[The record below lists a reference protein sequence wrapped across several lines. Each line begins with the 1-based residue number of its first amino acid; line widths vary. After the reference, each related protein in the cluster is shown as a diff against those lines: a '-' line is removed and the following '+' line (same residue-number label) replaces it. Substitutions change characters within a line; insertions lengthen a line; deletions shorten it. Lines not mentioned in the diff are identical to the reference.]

1 MSHKEKQFFDIEEI
15 KNLLA
20 TRIDDFVL
28 TLFPNAKKEASC
40 YRIGNLDGEEGRSM
54 LISTRTNNPGYYM
67 DNSTGDKGK
76 AWNLVAAKHGLSVTE
91 SIAWLARF
99 LGIQPIESFGSIKR
113 SENPADLAKSIVT
126 LTQRSIDYAKGR
138 GISEETLRAYGV
150 GSSRHQ
156 DGTCFPYY
164 DAFGDLGRIKHWGH
178 KPKPDGKKDTWV
190 KGNVT
195 ALFGKDVCSIE
206 KKIDRL
212 VITEGEC
219 LSGDTEVLTTEGWM
233 RLDLYSSLIDE
244 PKIAQWNDDSSIDW
258 VKPLATVVKDV
269 NPEDWLSFQNPQMDL
284 LVTPNHRMVYKNRK
298 GDVEV
303 RLAKNWPKNAFKIP
317 KAGLMDGDG
326 IPLSDDQIRLCI
338 AVSADAAIDKRKN
351 TGFRKACEPRYAR
364 MAFQKQRKIDR
375 IRKLLKSCGIVA
387 SDSKDSIGIQ
397 SICFPI
403 PYWIPGRILPFE
415 WIEHASLAQR
425 KMIIDELTYWDG
437 NEVPNRNQTE
447 YSSKYIE
454 NATWVQ
460 TLAAT
465 SGIASTIIPRSNQY
479 GSWFKVSLLHS
490 KSHCS
495 YQSKP
500 RQTTEGSIA
509 YCVTVPSR
517 MILVRRNN
525 KICVTGNCDAMSCYE
540 LGIPA
545 VSIPMGCSNMDWI
558 TNDYQYLSHFDEIV
572 VMFDNDEVGKKAAKD
587 VIARLGAERCMNVTL
602 PLKDANEMLV
612 KGRGDEVKQLIAN
625 AAKEPIAEIIDP
637 GELKNDV
644 MSYLRN
650 DHINDGDPFF
660 LPDFDITF
668 RRHEVTLWFGYSFMG
683 KSQAVQ
689 NMTANLAARG
699 KSSCIASFEQPPG
712 QTLAQVFT
720 SFTADPN
727 FVDNDEFELAYS
739 HLTGLVYMYKSMD
752 RADPKHLISTFIH
765 AHRRYGVDSFVIDNV
780 MTMNIDRGDNTA
792 QASAMDLLRMFVAK
806 YPVHL
811 HIVAHP
817 RKPPESTAKPPGMA
831 EIRGASE
838 WGDMPNNI
846 ITVWRDAAKAE
857 KMAEMQASNHTDED
871 LYKFWQSTPCGKF
884 LVRKQRTTGDTPMC
898 DFWFHKETKRF
909 MRQPGR
915 PHPFYSE
922 IPWTRKS
929 DIESVDDDP
938 F

>member
-15 KNLLA
+15 KTLLA

-40 YRIGNLDGEEGRSM
+40 YRIGNLDGEAGRSM

-67 DNSTGDKGK
+67 DSATGDKGK
-76 AWNLVAAKHGLSVTE
+76 AWNLVAAKHGLSVAE

-113 SENPADLAKSIVT
+113 SENPADLAKSIVG

-150 GSSRHQ
+150 GSSKHQ

-212 VITEGEC
+212 VICEGE
-219 LSGDTEVLTTEGWM
+219 
-233 RLDLYSSLIDE
+233 
-244 PKIAQWNDDSSIDW
+244 
-258 VKPLATVVKDV
+258 
-269 NPEDWLSFQNPQMDL
+269 F
-284 LVTPNHRMVYKNRK
+284 
-298 GDVEV
+298 
-303 RLAKNWPKNAFKIP
+303 
-317 KAGLMDGDG
+317 
-326 IPLSDDQIRLCI
+326 
-338 AVSADAAIDKRKN
+338 
-351 TGFRKACEPRYAR
+351 
-364 MAFQKQRKIDR
+364 
-375 IRKLLKSCGIVA
+375 
-387 SDSKDSIGIQ
+387 
-397 SICFPI
+397 
-403 PYWIPGRILPFE
+403 
-415 WIEHASLAQR
+415 
-425 KMIIDELTYWDG
+425 
-437 NEVPNRNQTE
+437 
-447 YSSKYIE
+447 
-454 NATWVQ
+454 
-460 TLAAT
+460 
-465 SGIASTIIPRSNQY
+465 
-479 GSWFKVSLLHS
+479 
-490 KSHCS
+490 
-495 YQSKP
+495 
-500 RQTTEGSIA
+500 
-509 YCVTVPSR
+509 
-517 MILVRRNN
+517 
-525 KICVTGNCDAMSCYE
+525 DAMSCFE

-558 TNDYQYLSHFDEIV
+558 TNDYQYLSYFDEIV
-572 VMFDNDEVGKKAAKD
+572 VMFDNDDAGKKAAKD

-612 KGRGDEVKQLIAN
+612 KGRGDELKQIIAN

-637 GELKNDV
+637 NELKAGV
-644 MSYLRN
+644 KSCLRN
-650 DHINDGDPFF
+650 EHINDGDPFF
-660 LPDFDITF
+660 LVNFDITF
-668 RRHEVTLWFGYSFMG
+668 RKHEVTLWFGYSHMG

-689 NMTANLAARG
+689 NLAANLAARG
-699 KSSCIASFEQPPG
+699 KASCIASFEQPPEV
-712 QTLAQVFT
+712 TLAQVFT

-765 AHRRYGVDSFVIDNV
+765 AHKRYGVDSFIIDNV
-780 MTMNIDRGDNTA
+780 MTMAVDRGDNTA
-792 QASAMDLLRMFVAK
+792 QATTMDMLRMFVAR

-811 HIVAHP
+811 NLVAHP
-817 RKPPESTAKPPGMA
+817 RKPPESMAKPPGMT

-846 ITVWRDAAKAE
+846 ITVWKDTAKSERIEEMIAANFTE
-857 KMAEMQASNHTDED
+857 EEIH
-871 LYKFWQSTPCGKF
+871 KFWQSTPCGKF
-884 LVRKQRTTGDTPMC
+884 LVRKQRATGRTPMT
-898 DFWFHKETKRF
+898 DFWFHLDTRRF
-909 MRQPGR
+909 MKQPGR

-922 IPWTRKS
+922 IPWARKT
-929 DIESVDDDP
+929 DVEPVDDDP